1 MWTSQDRV
9 IGFRRVARASRG
21 VCPSLPWAAVAACAL
36 TSLLAACTSAV
47 LPPSQ
52 IGLWPDAADGVRSTE
67 LERLV
72 EASWESY
79 LAAHPE
85 DATRLGDS
93 RYLDDVQRSTRTARD
108 ARRDA
113 LWGEIAALE
122 ALETSLLSAED
133 RLTRDALLEEL
144 NRELDTLE
152 AGFHEWRV
160 EPFHDDHSVIESLA
174 AIQPIGTAT
183 ERAQLVQRW
192 RAHAADLRQ
201 QAAALRTGLS
211 RGKVA
216 DRRSIQRAIAR
227 IDRVLA
233 RPLHTDPLVAPAAGK
248 GRWVR
253 HEPGDTLARIARE
266 ELGSAADQGVLRL
279 LNARLLDESQ
289 RALGTWVLI
298 PDPEDRLSLEERAAF
313 LTDVLD
319 VVELDV
325 RPALASYRETLAEVL
340 LPEARG
346 DERAG
351 LVWLPEGEALYRE
364 RVRQFVD
371 LYQDP
376 ERLHEVCLDEL
387 EDWTRE
393 LEALGRKH
401 LGAPDLV
408 ALRERLA
415 QAPDAFFVEP
425 ASLTTDV
432 RSAVRRAEAKLPQ
445 AFDLLPRTA
454 LEVLPDTRP
463 TDWDRARYVP
473 AQLVAPGSARAASS
487 AQYVFPADAALP
499 RLRFETEARAYAGAI
514 PGAHLQR
521 ALAAERRG
529 LPRFRRHLGSTALE
543 AGWELYTARL
553 ADQLGLY
560 SGELDRMGMLS
571 FLVSR
576 AALAVTDTGLHH
588 YGWSRERALAFLLDR
603 SLMTP
608 TNAEAELDEV
618 IAHPGQALAP
628 ILGQRELFELRI
640 RAQASL
646 GSTFRLQAFHDELLR
661 HGSLRLNLLRECV
674 ADWAGFLL
682 D

>member
-1 MWTSQDRV
+1 MWTSEDHTS
-9 IGFRRVARASRG
+9 GARRADAGTRRRRWSGALALA
-21 VCPSLPWAAVAACAL
+21 CAAGLAACA
-36 TSLLAACTSAV
+36 TGV

-52 IGLWPDAADGVRSTE
+52 IGLWPDAADGVRSTD

-79 LAAHPE
+79 LASHPE

-93 RYLDDVQRSTRTARD
+93 RYLDDVQRITRTARD
-108 ARRDA
+108 SRRDA

-122 ALETSLLSAED
+122 ALEPGQLSDED
-133 RLTRDALLEEL
+133 QLTRAALLEEL
-144 NRELDTLE
+144 TRELDALE

-160 EPFHDDHSVIESLA
+160 EPFRDDHSEIEALA
-174 AIQPIGTAT
+174 AIQPIGTAI
-183 ERAQLVQRW
+183 ERDQLVQRW
-192 RAHAADLRQ
+192 RNHAADLRQ

-233 RPLHTDPLVAPAAGK
+233 RPLHTDPLVKPAAGN

-253 HEPGDTLARIARE
+253 LEPGDTLARIARE
-266 ELGSAADQGVLRL
+266 ELGSAADQGVLRK

-298 PDPEDRLSLEERAAF
+298 PDPADRLELEERAAF
-313 LTDVLD
+313 LTAVLD
-319 VVELDV
+319 AVELDV
-325 RPALASYRETLAEVL
+325 RPALVSYRETLADVL
-340 LPEARG
+340 LPDARG

-351 LVWLPEGEALYRE
+351 MVWLPDGEELYRE

-376 ERLHEVCLDEL
+376 ERLHEICLDEL
-387 EDWTRE
+387 EGWTRE
-393 LEALGRKH
+393 LESLGQRH
-401 LGAPDLV
+401 LNAPDLV
-408 ALRERLA
+408 ALRQRLS
-415 QAPDAFFVEP
+415 QAPEAFFAES
-425 ASLTTDV
+425 ANLAGDV
-432 RSAVRRAEAKLPQ
+432 AVAVDRAEAKLGM

-463 TDWDRARYVP
+463 TDWDRDRYVP

-487 AQYVFPADAALP
+487 ARYVFPVDAALP
-499 RLRFETEARAYAGAI
+499 RLRFEVEVRAYAGAI

-560 SGELDRMGMLS
+560 SSELDRMGMLS
-571 FLVSR
+571 YLVSR

-588 YGWSRERALAFLLDR
+588 YGWSRDRALSFLLDR
-603 SLMTP
+603 SLLTP
-608 TNAEAELDEV
+608 SAAEAELDDV

-628 ILGQRELFELRI
+628 VLGQRELFELRA
-640 RAQASL
+640 RANAVQ
-646 GSTFRLQAFHDELLR
+646 GKEFRLQAFHDELLR
-661 HGSLRLNLLRECV
+661 HGSLRLNLLRERV